1 MELIIE
7 LERSILLFFQS
18 IRSAPMDKIMIF
30 ITTLGD
36 SGLLWILVS
45 IGLIFN
51 KKFRRVGIISLLS
64 LLLCFVLNNIVIKN
78 IIQRPRPFYSIQDLR
93 ILISIPSEF
102 SFPSGHSSSS
112 FAAATGMFLASKK
125 KVFYLFYILA
135 FFIAISRVYV
145 GVHYLSDVLVG
156 AFVGIL
162 CGVMVNKLF
171 LKYIPEK

>member
-1 MELIIE
+1 
-7 LERSILLFFQS
+7 
-18 IRSAPMDKIMIF
+18 
-30 ITTLGD
+30 
-36 SGLLWILVS
+36 
-45 IGLIFN
+45 
-51 KKFRRVGIISLLS
+51 
-64 LLLCFVLNNIVIKN
+64 
-78 IIQRPRPFYSIQDLR
+78 
-93 ILISIPSEF
+93 
-102 SFPSGHSSSS
+102 
-112 FAAATGMFLASKK
+112 MFLASKK

>member
-1 MELIIE
+1 MELFIE
-7 LERSILLFFQS
+7 VERSILLFFQN

-45 IGLIFN
+45 MGLIVN

-64 LLLCFVLNNIVIKN
+64 LILCFLLNNIVIKN

-112 FAAATGMFLASKK
+112 FAASTGMLLASKK

-135 FFIAISRVYV
+135 FLIAISRVYV
-145 GVHYLSDVLVG
+145 GVHYLSDILVG

-162 CGVMVNKLF
+162 CGVIVNKLF
-171 LKYIPEK
+171 SKYIPEK